1 MDKNTSHRG
10 YMKTSRDVVENIRA
24 LEGVFQTSMIM
35 LRRMGNAGNF
45 VLKSAKEEVIANFL
59 ETNIHVIAIVNR
71 PHTKLIKVQRTTQGN
86 NYSKFNKC
94 STTLF
99 ENKLQIA

>member
-24 LEGVFQTSMIM
+24 LEGVNQTSMIK
-35 LRRMGNAGNF
+35 LRMMGNAGNS

-59 ETNIHVIAIVNR
+59 GTNIYAIAIVNAR
-71 PHTKLIKVQRTTQGN
+71 KQ
-86 NYSKFNKC
+86 
-94 STTLF
+94 LF
-99 ENKLQIA
+99 EI